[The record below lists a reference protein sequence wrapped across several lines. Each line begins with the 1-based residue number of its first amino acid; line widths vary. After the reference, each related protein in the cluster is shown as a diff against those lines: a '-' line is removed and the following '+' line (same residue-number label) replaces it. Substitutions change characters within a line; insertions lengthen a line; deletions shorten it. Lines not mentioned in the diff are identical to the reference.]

1 MFLVPGFD
9 APTGVCLAR
18 FVGPR
23 VVFHA
28 LEREPGPRA
37 LSPKLHGDE
46 DPVCCRER
54 GPAHRRDPERACPID
69 LLHEF
74 WAGRNRSIKGL
85 ENHQGPRAGRVWAQ
99 ARGTPLPSPGLSP
112 SLRGSTATPR
122 FLQKEAVAARTPGPR
137 QAAQPLRLEQGAVW
151 TQPGSDPA
159 CHGPRHRR
167 HRTRAAAGAGP
178 SRGLPDRHLWGLPAR
193 SRGRPCGMRRHGGG
207 GMAQSTRPRQGSGER
222 VPSGRRAS
230 LQMTRHRPGERARP
244 FPWDVT
250 SDRVGQLF
258 PRKPELAA
266 P

>member
-37 LSPKLHGDE
+37 PSPKLHGDE

-112 SLRGSTATPR
+112 GLRGSTATPR

-159 CHGPRHRR
+159 CHGPV
-167 HRTRAAAGAGP
+167 TVATA
-178 SRGLPDRHLWGLPAR
+178 
-193 SRGRPCGMRRHGGG
+193 RGRQQEQGRPGVSPTVTSGGSPHARRDGHAGRGVIRGGG
-207 GMAQSTRPRQGSGER
+207 EGNGSEHAPSARRRRKGTVRKAGLVTNDSASTRR
-222 VPSGRRAS
+222 VSA
-230 LQMTRHRPGERARP
+230 T
-244 FPWDVT
+244 FP
-250 SDRVGQLF
+250 VGCH
-258 PRKPELAA
+258 K
-266 P
+266 

>member
-1 MFLVPGFD
+1 MPVTPATASKAQRCWPRAGSGEPQGRSRVPVPGFRRPD
-9 APTGVCLAR
+9 RSL
-18 FVGPR
+18 
-23 VVFHA
+23 
-28 LEREPGPRA
+28 PRA
-37 LSPKLHGDE
+37 LRGAA
-46 DPVCCRER
+46 CRVSCPRTRAGPTGAVPER
-54 GPAHRRDPERACPID
+54 AWDPERACPID

-112 SLRGSTATPR
+112 GLRGSTATPR

-193 SRGRPCGMRRHGGG
+193 SRGRPRGMRHHGGG
-207 GMAQSTRPRQGSGER
+207 EGNGSEHAPSARRRRKGTVRKAGLVTNDSAST
-222 VPSGRRAS
+222 RRAS
-230 LQMTRHRPGERARP
+230 AT
-244 FPWDVT
+244 FP
-250 SDRVGQLF
+250 VGCH
-258 PRKPELAA
+258 K
-266 P
+266 